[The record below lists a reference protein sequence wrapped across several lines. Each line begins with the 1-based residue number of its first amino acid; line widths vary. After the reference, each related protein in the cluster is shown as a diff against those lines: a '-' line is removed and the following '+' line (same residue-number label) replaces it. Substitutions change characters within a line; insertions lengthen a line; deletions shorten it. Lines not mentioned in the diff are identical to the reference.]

1 MRAIV
6 TVLFVA
12 QAALAA
18 TPAADLARAIR
29 ETGLDRNECYRV
41 RDLTLV
47 KDDIRIYLTD
57 GYLIFSKPVAGRPI
71 GAIFTTEVENGDGEV
86 LLLPPT
92 LAERR
97 SLASYTGSPNLD
109 EHFQTAALLFTGDI
123 YHELL
128 TQLPNNPSNRKTPE
142 IGALLEESW
151 TPVLRNLASGYATRM
166 TLDLLNQSAHKPDLL
181 SAIIQSPKLGTF
193 DVVYDRENADQIA
206 AGQLVNRNGRE
217 YFDVWT
223 HFPSRATRNGSG
235 PAPLSWN
242 LSDYRIQA
250 TVSPDLKLSAVTR
263 VKLKAPADG
272 LAAVP
277 LGISPDMDVSEV
289 TVDGKRAEVL
299 QEHALRSSTGREN
312 ELFLVVPAEPLKTG
326 HDYEM
331 EFHHA
336 GQVIVQTGD
345 RIYYVKARGNW
356 YPSSGFLWTNF
367 DLTFRYPR
375 DLELVTPGD
384 VVEDRTDGEWRIT
397 RRIPSASIG
406 IAGFN
411 LGDYAHARVTRGDYT
426 VDVCANRSLEPALR
440 PVARTPP
447 PLPAVGRRF
456 PRTATVELPP
466 QVQAADPLARLR
478 TLASDVASTL
488 EFMGSKFGPPPMS
501 HLTVSPI
508 PGQFGQG
515 FPGLIYLSTRSYL
528 NPSDTHMQPADA
540 LFFDELLQAH
550 ETAHQWWGGLVYS
563 ATYRDDWLL
572 EALANY
578 SALLYLEKYKGPHEL
593 ETLLDGYRTALLA
606 KSESGKPVDAAGPL
620 VLGTRLESS
629 LEPRAWQVIT
639 YGKGS
644 WILQM
649 LRRRMGDERFFSMLA
664 EVVHRYSRRQITTEE
679 FRSLAA
685 QFLPPKS
692 EDPKL
697 ETFFDQWVYGT
708 GIPALK
714 LTYAVKGK
722 APSVRL
728 IATLT
733 QSDVGEDFSAL
744 TPVEI
749 QTGRGQTL
757 TRWVY
762 SSNEPVSFTVNLKQP
777 PAKVALDPHYAVLR
791 RP

>member
-6 TVLFVA
+6 TLWFVA

-41 RDLTLV
+41 RDLTLA

-71 GAIFTTEVENGDGEV
+71 AAIFTTEVENGDGEV

-109 EHFQTAALLFTGDI
+109 EHFQTGVLLFTGDV
-123 YHELL
+123 YRELL
-128 TQLPNNPSNRKTPE
+128 NQLPNNPSNRKTPE
-142 IGALLEESW
+142 IGALLDEKWS
-151 TPVLRNLASGYATRM
+151 PVLRNLEGGYATRL
-166 TLDLLNQSAHKPDLL
+166 TLDLLNQPAHKPDLL
-181 SAIIQSPKLGTF
+181 SAIIQSPKLGAF
-193 DVVYDRENADQIA
+193 DVVYDPESADQIA
-206 AGQLVNRNGRE
+206 AGQLVDRNNRT

-223 HFPSRATRNGSG
+223 HFPSRAARNGSAQ
-235 PAPLSWN
+235 PRLSWN

-263 VKLKAPADG
+263 AKLKAPAEG
-272 LAAVP
+272 VVAVP
-277 LGISPDMDVSEV
+277 LGIAPAMDVSEV
-289 TVDGKRAEVL
+289 TIDGKPAEVL

-312 ELFLVVPAEPLKTG
+312 ELFLVVPPEPLKSG
-326 HDYEM
+326 HEYDL

-336 GQVIVQTGD
+336 GQVIVQTGN
-345 RIYYVKARGNW
+345 RIFYVTARGNW
-356 YPSSGFLWTNF
+356 YPSSGFFWTTF

-384 VVEDRTDGEWRIT
+384 VIEDRTEGEWRIT
-397 RRIPSASIG
+397 QRISKVPIG

-411 LGDYAHARVTRGDYT
+411 LGDYAHARVTRGAYV
-426 VDVCANRSLEPALR
+426 VDVCANRSLEPALQ
-440 PVARTPP
+440 PVPHNPP
-447 PLPAVGRRF
+447 PLPQVGRRI
-456 PRTATVELPP
+456 PRSSTLEIPP
-466 QVQAADPLARLR
+466 QAQPADPLARLR
-478 TLASDVASTL
+478 TLASDVASAL
-488 EFMGSKFGPPPMS
+488 EFMGSKFGSPPMS

-528 NPSDTHMQPADA
+528 NPSETHMQAADA

-550 ETAHQWWGGLVYS
+550 ETAHQWWGGLVYGAS
-563 ATYRDDWLL
+563 YRDDWLM

-578 SALLYLEKYKGPHEL
+578 SAMLYLEKYKGPREI

-606 KSESGKPVDAAGPL
+606 KSQSGQSVDAAGPL

-649 LRRRMGDERFFSMLA
+649 LRRRMGDERFSSMLA
-664 EVVHRYSRRQITTEE
+664 EVIHRYSRRQISTED

-697 ETFFDQWVYGT
+697 EAFFDQWVYGT

-714 LTYAVKGK
+714 LSYSVKGK
-722 APSVRL
+722 APAVRL
-728 IATLT
+728 VATLT
-733 QSDVGEDFSAL
+733 QSEVGDDFSAL
-744 TPVEI
+744 TPIEI
-749 QTGRGQTL
+749 QTGHGQTV

-762 SSNEPVSFTVNLKQP
+762 SSSEPVTFTVNLNQP
-777 PAKVALDPHYAVLR
+777 PLRVTLDPHYAVLR